1 MLDLSHAALSKDGGS
16 AALHD
21 IRHAVELGGLAAQP
35 ELVDVH
41 AVTFQ
46 IFRHDG
52 VAAAGA
58 GEACDLGEGADL
70 DGALAGTL
78 DLEDAAG
85 QLAVGDEALV
95 SGIVE
100 DDGVVLSG
108 VLHPCLE
115 LVAGVGSAGGIV
127 GATDV
132 DDVSLHAVV
141 GHPEEAVLLTGAA
154 IDDLAAIGDVVVH
167 IGGVDGVRHEDGVV
181 HVEQAQHIGKVALC
195 TVGDEDLVLV
205 QLGAAA
211 CVVALNGLLEE
222 GVALLGAVAVEAF
235 LGTHL
240 GDGVM
245 HGVHDALG
253 QRLGH
258 IADAQTDDLLLRVCL
273 LIGGDFVGNVHKE
286 VAGLQ
291 LIVMFVHFHDTFP
304 QFFLYK
310 WLALSGR
317 SASGSLRGKAK
328 NITERA
334 GMLKLQ

>member
-1 MLDLSHAALSKDGGS
+1 MLDLSHAALGKDGGC

-21 IRHAVELGGLAAQP
+21 VGHTVELGGLAAEP
-35 ELVDVH
+35 ELVEAH
-41 AVTFQ
+41 AVTLQ
-46 IFRHDG
+46 LLRHDG

-95 SGIVE
+95 GSIVE
-100 DDGVVLSG
+100 EDGVVLSG

-115 LVAGVGSAGGIV
+115 LVAGIGRAGGVV
-127 GATDV
+127 GAADV

-154 IDDLAAIGDVVVH
+154 VDDLAAVGNIVVH
-167 IGGVDGVRHEDGVV
+167 IGGVDGVRNEDGVV
-181 HVEQAQHIGKVALC
+181 HVKEAQQIGEVALC
-195 TVGDEDLVLV
+195 AVGDEDLIFR

-222 GVALLGAVAVEAF
+222 GVALLGAVAVEALF
-235 LGTHL
+235 GAHL
-240 GDGVM
+240 GDGVV

-258 IADAQTDDLLLRVCL
+258 VADAQTDDLLLGVGL
-273 LIGGDFVGNVHKE
+273 LIGGDLVGDVHEE

-291 LIVMFVHFHDTFP
+291 LVVVLVHFHNTFP
-304 QFFLYK
+304 RFFTL
-310 WLALSGR
+310 
-317 SASGSLRGKAK
+317 
-328 NITERA
+328 
-334 GMLKLQ
+334 